1 MEHESMVH
9 ALNEIRRTL
18 KPNGILID
26 LRPVASNWSAEVSSS
41 TSYQVS
47 GRLKDMPVGLADDE
61 AAFKAMR
68 EVESRRWF
76 IKKKEEE
83 FDFFYYWDTP
93 SEMKEFM
100 ETEWEDFEKMEED
113 VFQKTKSLWATANA
127 DARVRVR
134 VKMSIACWE
143 KTKYPNLVFP
153 IHL

>member
-9 ALNEIRRTL
+9 ALDEIRRTL

-26 LRPVASNWSAEVSSS
+26 LRPVESSWSVEVSSS
-41 TSYQVS
+41 AEYQLA
-47 GRLKDMPVGLADDE
+47 GRLNDMPKGLADDE

-68 EVESRRWF
+68 EVESRRWY
-76 IKKKEEE
+76 IKEKEEE
-83 FDFFYYWDTP
+83 FAFFYYWDTP

-113 VFQKTKSLWATANA
+113 VFEKTKSLWAMANA

-134 VKMSIACWE
+134 VKMLI
-143 KTKYPNLVFP
+143 TKWDRT
-153 IHL
+153 